1 VVGEI
6 GKSEESMIKK
16 KLQTL
21 KTIETELN
29 RRLKRMK
36 TSTINI
42 KIALS
47 NNDTKALGV
56 VADDYT
62 KVIDEN
68 MRMLSTMDRILADIE
83 GLLEEEN

>member
-1 VVGEI
+1 
-6 GKSEESMIKK
+6 MIKK
-16 KLQTL
+16 KIQTL

-56 VADDYT
+56 VANDYT
-62 KVIDEN
+62 KSIDEN
-68 MRMLSTMDRILADIE
+68 MRMLATME
-83 GLLEEEN
+83 KY

>member
-1 VVGEI
+1 
-6 GKSEESMIKK
+6 MIKK

-21 KTIETELN
+21 RTIETELS

-47 NNDTKALGV
+47 NNDTKALGI

-62 KVIDEN
+62 KAIDEN
-68 MRMLSTMDRILADIE
+68 MRMLLM
-83 GLLEEEN
+83 LEKMLDDVEKLVEEKV

>member
-1 VVGEI
+1 
-6 GKSEESMIKK
+6 MINK

-21 KTIETELN
+21 KVIEKELN
-29 RRLKRMK
+29 LRLKRMK

-47 NNDTKALGV
+47 NNDTKALKV

-62 KVIDEN
+62 KAIDEN
-68 MRMLSTMDRILADIE
+68 MRMLSTMGKLLEDIE

>member
-1 VVGEI
+1 
-6 GKSEESMIKK
+6 MIKK

-21 KTIETELN
+21 RTIETELS

-47 NNDTKALGV
+47 NNDTKALGT
-56 VADDYT
+56 VADYYT

-68 MRMLSTMDRILADIE
+68 LRILLTMEKMLDDIE
-83 GLLEEEN
+83 KLIEEKV

>member
-1 VVGEI
+1 
-6 GKSEESMIKK
+6 MIKK

-62 KVIDEN
+62 KSIDEN
-68 MRMLSTMDRILADIE
+68 MRMLATMEKILADIE
-83 GLLEEEN
+83 KLLEEEEN

>member
-1 VVGEI
+1 
-6 GKSEESMIKK
+6 MIKK
-16 KLQTL
+16 KIQTL

-56 VADDYT
+56 VAEDYT
-62 KVIDEN
+62 KSIDEN
-68 MRMLSTMDRILADIE
+68 MRMLAMMEKMLDDIE
-83 GLLEEEN
+83 KLIEEKV

>member
-1 VVGEI
+1 
-6 GKSEESMIKK
+6 MIKK

-21 KTIETELN
+21 RTIETELS

-47 NNDTKALGV
+47 NNDTEALGT

-62 KVIDEN
+62 KAIDEN
-68 MRMLSTMDRILADIE
+68 MRMLLTMENILDDIE
-83 GLLEEEN
+83 KLVEEKV

>member
-1 VVGEI
+1 
-6 GKSEESMIKK
+6 MIKK

-56 VADDYT
+56 VADNYT
-62 KVIDEN
+62 KSIDEN
-68 MRMLSTMDRILADIE
+68 MRMLTTMEKILADIE
-83 GLLEEEN
+83 KLLEEN

>member
-1 VVGEI
+1 
-6 GKSEESMIKK
+6 MIKK
-16 KLQTL
+16 KIQTL

-56 VADDYT
+56 VAEDYT
-62 KVIDEN
+62 KSIDEN
-68 MRMLSTMDRILADIE
+68 MRMLAMMEKILADIE
-83 GLLEEEN
+83 KLLEEEES